1 MWKISSII
9 LILFLY
15 SCFRN
20 ENSTVIVE
28 NNEIIPWNLGSEASS
43 NNPFKKNHRE
53 YIFLKETPD
62 RKVLSNIQEIIYNNG
77 KLIIRD
83 DRHINVYD
91 EDGKYINSIGEVGRA
106 KNEYYQ
112 INDISILSDTIYVL
126 DNTKDQLITYDIDGN
141 FICDNTLP
149 IPLISGISVT
159 KQGFI
164 LYRPLY
170 KGDET
175 NQLYEYAMTFTDK
188 NLNIKSQFLKY
199 DKNSPIVNHGTP
211 FIETDS
217 LISFNLFLT
226 DEIYL
231 IDRNNLNKRVLNIDF
246 KDWKIPMNKKN
257 DNEFVFSDMNDCYY
271 MSCTPIIENNL
282 LIGRAVKKRKRINF
296 AIDLIT
302 KEVFEDEKIINLY
315 PPYYGKLKDFFLS
328 PIEYNGD
335 NDDFLAHQFPDSV
348 NKAVLNGNVVI
359 LKFKLNERIDK
370 EK

>member
-1 MWKISSII
+1 MWKISLII

-20 ENSTVIVE
+20 ENSTVIIE
-28 NNEIIPWNLGSEASS
+28 NNEIIPWNLCSEASS

-62 RKVLSNIQEIIYNNG
+62 RKMLSNIQEIIYNNG
-77 KLIIRD
+77 KLFIRD
-83 DRHINVYD
+83 NRYINVYN
-91 EDGKYINSIGEVGRA
+91 EDGKYINSIGEIGRA

-112 INDISILSDTIYVL
+112 INDISIMSDTIYVL
-126 DNTKDQLITYDIDGN
+126 DNTNDRLITYDIDGN
-141 FICDNTLP
+141 FICDNVLP
-149 IPLISGISVT
+149 ISLIAGISVT

-164 LYRPLY
+164 LYRPIY
-170 KGDET
+170 KGEET

-188 NLNIKSQFLKY
+188 NLNIKSQFIKY
-199 DKNSPIVNHGTP
+199 DKNSPIVNNGTP
-211 FIETDS
+211 FVETDS

-231 IDRNNLNKRVLNIDF
+231 INRNNLNKQVLNIDF
-246 KDWKIPMNKKN
+246 MNWKIPIDKKN

-282 LIGRAVKKRKRINF
+282 LIGRAVKKRKRVNF

-302 KEVFEDEKIINLY
+302 KEVFEDDKIINLY
-315 PPYYGKLKDFFLS
+315 PSYYGKLKDFFLS

-335 NDDFLAHQFPDSV
+335 NDEFLGHQFPDSV
-348 NKAVLNGNVVI
+348 NRAVMNGDVVI
-359 LKFKLNERIDK
+359 LKFKLNEK
-370 EK
+370 ED